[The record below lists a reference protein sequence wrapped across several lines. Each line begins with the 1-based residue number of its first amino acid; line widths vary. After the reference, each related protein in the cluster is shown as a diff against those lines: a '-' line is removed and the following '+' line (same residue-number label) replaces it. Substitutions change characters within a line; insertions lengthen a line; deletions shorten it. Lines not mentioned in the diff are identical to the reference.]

1 MSIDTTIIAPDLY
14 RWTVQE
20 FQQMVT
26 AGILEEDDK
35 VELLNGQI
43 VYMSPVGRFH
53 AACVS
58 MLNEWFF
65 QTLKR
70 AYIIRVQ
77 DPIVLDNLS
86 EPEPDIVIA
95 KRKAD
100 YYAQGLPK
108 PEDVRLIVEV
118 ADSSLAKDKGVKLPL
133 YAAAGIQ
140 EYWLINV
147 SKEQLEIYTLP
158 TEKGYTGQ
166 QVYQIPDQL
175 DHELL
180 GSFTIKQLFPW
191 LT

>member
-14 RWTVQE
+14 RWTIQE

-65 QTLKR
+65 QALKR

-95 KRKAD
+95 NRKAD
-100 YYAQGLPK
+100 YYAQSLPK

-140 EYWLINV
+140 EYWLINI

-158 TEKGYTGQ
+158 SEESYANH
-166 QVYQIPDQL
+166 QVHQVTDQL

-180 GSFTIKQLFPW
+180 GHFTIKQLFPW